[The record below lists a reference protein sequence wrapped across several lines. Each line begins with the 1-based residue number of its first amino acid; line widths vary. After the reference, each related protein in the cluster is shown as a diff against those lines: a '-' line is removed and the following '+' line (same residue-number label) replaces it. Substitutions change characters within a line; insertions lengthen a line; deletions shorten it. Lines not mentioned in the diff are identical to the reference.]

1 MSRESAVATVSNENE
16 TKILQVL
23 TFLLDKEV
31 YATDISQIQEVLEY
45 IRVTPVPRT
54 PDFMLGVINLRGH
67 VVPVVDLRRKFNM
80 QITEPTVDTCIV
92 IVDISVD
99 GEKTAMGILADAVKE
114 VIELGFNNIT
124 RPPRIGSSIDT
135 RYISGMGKHED
146 ELIIIL
152 NLSKVFS
159 SEDINEVLESVD
171 ETTDGNNDKENDS
184 NNPDSE

>member
-1 MSRESAVATVSNENE
+1 MTREATASAYDSDNESR
-16 TKILQVL
+16 ILQVL

-45 IRVTPVPRT
+45 IKVTPVPRT

-67 VVPVVDLRRKFNM
+67 VVPVVDLRRKFDM
-80 QITEPTVDTCIV
+80 PITPITIDTCIV

-114 VIELGFNNIT
+114 VIELSFSNIT

-159 SEDINEVLESVD
+159 SEDISGVLDSVD
-171 ETTDGNNDKENDS
+171 ENADKELLEEDNSDTTDT
-184 NNPDSE
+184 